1 MTFRRILVCAVV
13 GATLA
18 GCFVGSPASVSAPAT
33 VEIAHPCSPAT
44 RQWAEE
50 WRRSWTGP
58 GDLKSL
64 SVLCPPDGTVMTAS
78 ITWHSG
84 DGHQFLAWR
93 PLTTF
98 IGILPPFPREQ
109 IHVIDGR
116 GRLLQYVVLDRD
128 ARRVDFYDA
137 ASERIAYGRFDPS
150 SGRVERFSLEG
161 RPQGEATLSIPPAPP
176 RR

>member
-1 MTFRRILVCAVV
+1 MTLRRILASVV
-13 GATLA
+13 AGSTLA
-18 GCFVGSPASVSAPAT
+18 GWFVGSPASVSAPAT
-33 VEIAHPCSPAT
+33 VEVARPCSPAT

-50 WRRSWTGP
+50 WRRSWIGP
-58 GDLKSL
+58 GDLQSL
-64 SVLCPPDGTVMTAS
+64 SVLCQPDGTVTAAS

-84 DGHQFLAWR
+84 DGHEFFAWR

-128 ARRVDFYDA
+128 ARRVDFYDS
-137 ASERIAYGRFDPS
+137 ASAQTAYGRLDPS
-150 SGRVERFSLEG
+150 SGRVQRFSLQG
-161 RPQGEATLSIPPAPP
+161 RPQGEVTLPIPPAPP
-176 RR
+176 RH